1 MIDLILDVNI
11 WIHHVAMDEPKGIF
25 NELKKYID
33 SDEIHLLSNS
43 IIIDEW
49 KRNKGG
55 TIEKVTSQIKKQ
67 SKSAL
72 EIKEYL
78 PVHEKR
84 KLNEILQ
91 KYCAKEKERLT
102 IVQNRVEEIEKMIVS
117 ATQTHV
123 TNEMKLKVVDWA
135 LEKKAPFALKKNSVG
150 DALII
155 LSAVE
160 HRKRNMASGFQP
172 KGYFVSWNHTDY
184 ADLNDKDLIHPDL
197 ADMLEDANLHYHRH
211 IGLALKLA
219 PKDLMEIEN
228 YIDWSIELAKEER
241 QGM

>member
-11 WIHHVAMDEPKGIF
+11 WMHHIAMDEPKGIF
-25 NELKKYID
+25 NELKEFID
-33 SDEIHLLSNS
+33 SEEIYLLSNS

-49 KRNKGG
+49 KRNKET
-55 TIEKVTSQIKKQ
+55 TINNVVAKIKKQ
-67 SKSAL
+67 SISAL

-78 PVHEKR
+78 PADER
-84 KLNEILQ
+84 
-91 KYCAKEKERLT
+91 ERLADILEKYKT
-102 IVQNRVEEIEKMIVS
+102 TEESRLKIALDRIDEIEKMITQS
-117 ATQTHV
+117 TQTEV
-123 TNEMKLKVVDWA
+123 TKEMKLKIVDWA

-155 LSAVE
+155 LSAIE
-160 HRKRNMASGFQP
+160 HRKKNISKGFYP

-219 PKDLMEIEN
+219 PKDLMDIEN
-228 YIDWSIELAKEER
+228 YIDWSIEVAKEQR
-241 QGM
+241 RGM